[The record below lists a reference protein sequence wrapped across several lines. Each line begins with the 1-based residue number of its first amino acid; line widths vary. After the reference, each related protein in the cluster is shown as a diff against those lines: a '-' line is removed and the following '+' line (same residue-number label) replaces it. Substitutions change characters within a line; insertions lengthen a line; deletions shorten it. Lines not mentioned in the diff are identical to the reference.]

1 MIRVLVAAEKNKK
14 CCLGSRKRDPME
26 GATWIDEEGTHL
38 VGKGIRPS
46 IEEQERLTKEY
57 QQNIR
62 KSPLWKKMVA
72 EYGKEQAEA
81 MLREFQVEVR

>member
-1 MIRVLVAAEKNKK
+1 
-14 CCLGSRKRDPME
+14 ME

-72 EYGKEQAEA
+72 EYGKEQAEE